1 MGARKYLMYGFIVGL
16 SFLAIRL
23 GYAEVTERI
32 SQTAQSL
39 GIIFISATLFI
50 KIIQFLKKGP
60 VFNPKADNF
69 LIGFSFSSAIVS
81 FLLYGPSFP

>member
-1 MGARKYLMYGFIVGL
+1 MRDKKYLMYGFIVGL

-23 GYAEVTERI
+23 GYVDVTERV

-39 GIIFISATLFI
+39 GIIFISAALFI
-50 KIIQFLKKGP
+50 KVIQFLKKGP